1 MTRAD
6 ANPSSTRI
14 FLALLRRD
22 AHVARREI
30 ISFVVRTLLQPI
42 LFTVVFGLLLPRMGY
57 LGADY
62 IAALFPGI
70 VALSMTFS
78 SIQAVAFPLV
88 ADFGWTREIEDR
100 LLAPVPTWMI
110 GIEKV
115 VAGAIQGVISGL
127 VILPIARLIM
137 GPIKG
142 LTFGHA
148 VELVGITILGSV
160 AFSALGLWIGTA
172 IPPNAITI
180 MFNVIFVPL
189 IFFGCT
195 YYPWKG
201 LAVFP
206 ALQYAVLVN
215 PLVYV
220 SEGMRGA
227 MTPSIP
233 HMHVAIVTGAL
244 VLLTALFLRLG
255 LKTFYKRA
263 IG

>member
-1 MTRAD
+1 MTNSEAHPN
-6 ANPSSTRI
+6 ATRI
-14 FLALLRRD
+14 FFSLLRRD

-30 ISFVVRTLLQPI
+30 VQFLVRTLLQPL
-42 LFTVVFGLLLPRMGY
+42 LFTVVFGLLLPKMGY

-88 ADFGWTREIEDR
+88 ADFGWTKEIEDR
-100 LLAPVPTWMI
+100 LLAPVPTWLI
-110 GIEKV
+110 AIEKV
-115 VAGAIQGVISGL
+115 VAGVIQGVLSGL
-127 VILPIARLIM
+127 VILPMARFIM

-142 LTFGHA
+142 LTFGHS
-148 VELVGITILGSV
+148 VELVAVTILGAA

-172 IPPNAITI
+172 IPPQAISV

-201 LAVFP
+201 LRVFP
-206 ALQYAVLVN
+206 VLQYAVLVN

-227 MTPSIP
+227 MTPTIP
-233 HMHVAIVTGAL
+233 HMHLGIVVVAL
-244 VLLTALFLRLG
+244 VALTILFLKLG
-255 LKTFYKRA
+255 IGTFYKRA